1 MARARRGAG
10 SDRARFPRLLS
21 FSRMPSCPVCARKV
35 GPLATNPGFP
45 FCSPRCKQVDLGKWL
60 DEAYRIS
67 SDPSEDEDESSPESP
82 TIAEHP
88 NQEKA

>member
-1 MARARRGAG
+1 MR
-10 SDRARFPRLLS
+10 
-21 FSRMPSCPVCARKV
+21 SCPVCSRKV
-35 GPLATNPGFP
+35 GPLAENPGFP

-67 SDPSEDEDESSPESP
+67 SHPSEEEGESSLESP
-82 TIAEHP
+82 TVAEHP

>member
-1 MARARRGAG
+1 
-10 SDRARFPRLLS
+10 
-21 FSRMPSCPVCARKV
+21 MPSCPVCSRKV
-35 GPLATNPGFP
+35 GPLAENPGFP

-67 SDPSEDEDESSPESP
+67 SDPSEEEDESSAESP
-82 TIAEHP
+82 TVAEHP